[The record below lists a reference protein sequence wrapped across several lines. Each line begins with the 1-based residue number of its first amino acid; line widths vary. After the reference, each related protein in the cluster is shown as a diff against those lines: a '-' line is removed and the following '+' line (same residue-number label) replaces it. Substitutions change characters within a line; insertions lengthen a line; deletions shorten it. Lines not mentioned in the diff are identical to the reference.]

1 MEHLQY
7 SDVFLRHLYCVAKK
21 ISRKSEDQRQQVG
34 AFMVLSKDL
43 DYHHHMMPSLKGFS
57 DPSNETAVEVTL
69 SMLDIT
75 PGYNLTPSVN
85 GESYPYTTIEGRS
98 QPYVMHAEEVAMNG
112 GISLYKP
119 QQSPRLSMLDF
130 PAQRNALGKLFPY
143 TMVVTHC
150 PCVRCMA
157 RIVFNSLIERV
168 IFFKPH
174 DYNESVGYLKSIGS
188 NIEVIDAGHLVTDL
202 I

>member
-1 MEHLQY
+1 
-7 SDVFLRHLYCVAKK
+7 
-21 ISRKSEDQRQQVG
+21 
-34 AFMVLSKDL
+34 MVLSKDL

-57 DPSNETAVEVTL
+57 DPTNETAVEVTL

-157 RIVFNSLIERV
+157 RIAFNSLIERV

-174 DYNESVGYLKSIGS
+174 DHNESMEYLKKIGS
-188 NIEVIDAGHLVTDL
+188 NIEVIDAGYLVTDL

>member
-7 SDVFLRHLYCVAKK
+7 LDNFLRHLYCVAKK
-21 ISRKSEDQRQQVG
+21 ISRKSEDHRQQVG

-43 DYHHHMMPSLKGFS
+43 DYHHHMMPSIKGFS
-57 DPSNETAVEVTL
+57 DPTNETAVEVTL
-69 SMLDIT
+69 SMLDIM

-174 DYNESVGYLKSIGS
+174 DYNESVEYLKSIGS
-188 NIEVIDAGHLVTDL
+188 NIEVIDAGHLVADL

>member
-1 MEHLQY
+1 
-7 SDVFLRHLYCVAKK
+7 
-21 ISRKSEDQRQQVG
+21 
-34 AFMVLSKDL
+34 MVLSKDL
-43 DYHHHMMPSLKGFS
+43 DYHYFMMPHLKGFS
-57 DPSNETAVEVTL
+57 DPTNETAVEVTL

-112 GISLYKP
+112 GVSLYKP

-130 PAQRNALGKLFPY
+130 PAQRNALSKLFPY

-174 DYNESVGYLKSIGS
+174 DYNESAEYLKKIGS

>member
-7 SDVFLRHLYCVAKK
+7 SDVFLRHIYCVAKK
-21 ISRKSEDQRQQVG
+21 ISRKSEDHRQQVG

-57 DPSNETAVEVTL
+57 DPTNETAVEVTL
-69 SMLDIT
+69 SMLGIT

-85 GESYPYTTIEGRS
+85 GKNYPYTTIEGRS

-119 QQSPRLSMLDF
+119 HQSSRLSMLDF

-157 RIVFNSLIERV
+157 RIVFNSLIKRV

-174 DYNESVGYLKSIGS
+174 DNNESVEYLKSIGS

>member
-1 MEHLQY
+1 
-7 SDVFLRHLYCVAKK
+7 
-21 ISRKSEDQRQQVG
+21 
-34 AFMVLSKDL
+34 MVLSKDL
-43 DYHHHMMPSLKGFS
+43 DYHHFMMPHLKGFS
-57 DPSNETAVEVTL
+57 DPTNETAVEVTL

-112 GISLYKP
+112 GVSLYKP

-174 DYNESVGYLKSIGS
+174 DYNESVEYLKKIGS
-188 NIEVIDAGHLVTDL
+188 NIEVIDAGHLVTDF